1 MRAISPSHFLGLISS
16 RLVALCLFI
25 IVVSIFGG
33 LSRSS
38 LTLFAL
44 LFTTRPSV
52 ISPLILYALAISSC
66 AHICRPERERPSC
79 PRNQNIYDIYYGVC
93 ATWFLL
99 RSRLGQ
105 VICLRLRPISR
116 PIILQ
121 LGGLCI
127 CLSMH
132 QFTTPT
138 ICYVDIS
145 AGPNVCRKM

>member
-33 LSRSS
+33 LSRAS

-66 AHICRPERERPSC
+66 AHICRPERERQSC
-79 PRNQNIYDIYYGVC
+79 PRNQNIYDIYVMEGV
-93 ATWFLL
+93 
-99 RSRLGQ
+99 RSGSCRLAQ
-105 VICLRLRPISR
+105 VVRLCLRPMA
-116 PIILQ
+116 P
-121 LGGLCI
+121 
-127 CLSMH
+127 
-132 QFTTPT
+132 
-138 ICYVDIS
+138 
-145 AGPNVCRKM
+145 